1 MKAGEANV
9 TIEVRLDEGGKTG
22 KLVIRG
28 ESGFIHTPSR
38 SLIRR
43 RHGHRHEQRRAGEK
57 PGYDR

>member
-28 ESGFIHTPSR
+28 ERDT
-38 SLIRR
+38 
-43 RHGHRHEQRRAGEK
+43 K
-57 PGYDR
+57 